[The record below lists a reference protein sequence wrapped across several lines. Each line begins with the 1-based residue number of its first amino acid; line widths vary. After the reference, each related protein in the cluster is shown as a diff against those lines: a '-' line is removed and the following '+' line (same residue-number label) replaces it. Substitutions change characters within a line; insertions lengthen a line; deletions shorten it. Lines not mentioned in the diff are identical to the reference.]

1 MITAPQSAGD
11 TGAKSGSAREA
22 DWELDFYSR
31 PILEADG
38 KKRWELLIISTPDIS
53 HSDCFRFDKRCPAN
67 EVNSTWLAAALRE
80 AIAQAEKEGWKAPRR
95 LRAWR
100 SAMRT
105 MVQRAATELKLEMVS
120 SRRTYALLDWLEER
134 EKTVYPQEE
143 GFMAGPLAP
152 PPSPVV
158 TPPLPLP
165 EAVRGDAWSWAGLP
179 LGSLK
184 EAGEWPLGFN
194 GLLPVPAALDLNQQV
209 PGLRLFSRTRALAL
223 AGWLGGLEPVRLR
236 VSASQLIL
244 DAGQDDSWLV
254 SDLAP
259 QEAGQIAEA
268 LKQSCQDLRGLQFI
282 AIQSAPD
289 SEKFEGFWM
298 LRDQPEP

>member
-53 HSDCFRFDKRCPAN
+53 HRECFRFAKRCPAN

-80 AIAQAEKEGWKAPRR
+80 AIAQAENEGWKAPRR

-184 EAGEWPLGFN
+184 DAGEWPMGFN
-194 GLLPVPAALDLNQQV
+194 GLLPVPSALDLNQQV

-236 VSASQLIL
+236 VTANQLIL

-259 QEAGQIAEA
+259 QEAGQIDEA
-268 LKQSCQDLRGLQFI
+268 LKQSCKDVQGLQFI

-289 SEKFEGFWM
+289 SERFEGFWM